1 MIRPVLLIA
10 SWVISVCSAALLP
23 SSRADSRRSDKDRGT
38 DAQRTFAAFIH
49 WKAPA
54 NRFEVRWRKQ
64 ERHCNAFPKNLNSMG
79 DKIEELRRDAKHGP
93 LNRYPVQMLKLF
105 AKQGFPK

>member
-1 MIRPVLLIA
+1 
-10 SWVISVCSAALLP
+10 
-23 SSRADSRRSDKDRGT
+23 
-38 DAQRTFAAFIH
+38 
-49 WKAPA
+49 
-54 NRFEVRWRKQ
+54 
-64 ERHCNAFPKNLNSMG
+64 MG